1 MKVVITKTNHDTWH
15 RCRDFNT
22 LEQLL
27 NYIYSTKE
35 PCILQPNEFFHDD
48 LNTIAYCYNTTLKDA
63 SVIAECDW
71 ECEIYNDYRE

>member
-15 RCRDFNT
+15 RYRDFNT

-27 NYIYSTKE
+27 NYIWSTKH
-35 PCILQPNEFFHDD
+35 PCILQPNHLFHCNLD
-48 LNTIAYCYNTTLKDA
+48 TIAYCYDTTLEDA
-63 SVIAECDW
+63 SVIAECGW